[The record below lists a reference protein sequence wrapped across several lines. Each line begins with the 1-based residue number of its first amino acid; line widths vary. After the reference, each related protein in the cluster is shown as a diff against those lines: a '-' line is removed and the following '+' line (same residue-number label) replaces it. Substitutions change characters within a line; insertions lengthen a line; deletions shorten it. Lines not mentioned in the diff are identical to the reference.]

1 MLFREDMTYP
11 EALKTFF
18 KAAEGKTKAEI
29 AQIQEEFK
37 KIIPSLVDREI
48 DGSPQLTSY
57 KI

>member
-18 KAAEGKTKAEI
+18 KATDGKPKAEI
-29 AQIQEEFK
+29 DRIQREFK
-37 KIIPSLVDREI
+37 NVVAVIANREI
-48 DGSPQLTSY
+48 DGSNKLTSY